1 MNKEFFREQMSRL
14 EGQFNSGKQ
23 LDELVQKEYFMVLKL
38 FRNEDTIGAIDN
50 VIQTH
55 KPYPSH
61 VFPSVSTLLDALNDV
76 MRNAWPIPGSHVDP
90 DFCEKCD
97 NIGIYLVKGKD
108 KFCDCIRGRKKEI
121 DFWFWPNKKRIEE
134 EKEKI
139 KNAAPPHRGLKER
152 GPAGF
157 WELTAG
163 EHGKWMTVKRA
174 EIAEMDAR
182 RIKDNASRKKGTFP
196 EGSIKRL
203 VDEQV
208 SQVRS
213 NMPSHL
219 EDDPFEKKE
228 EKHKAKEARP

>member
-1 MNKEFFREQMSRL
+1 MTVNKEFFREQMSRL

-23 LDELVQKEYFMVLKL
+23 LNELVQKEYFMVLKL
-38 FRNEDTIGAIDN
+38 FRNEDTIRAIDN

-76 MRNAWPIPGSHVDP
+76 MRNAWPVPGSRVDP

-97 NIGIYLVKGKD
+97 NVGIYLVKGKG

-121 DFWFWPNKKRIEE
+121 DFGFWPNKKRIEE

-139 KNAAPPHRGLKER
+139 KNAVSPHRDLKER
-152 GPAGF
+152 NPVGL
-157 WELTAG
+157 WELTKD
-163 EHGKWMTVKRA
+163 EHEKWMTAKRA

-182 RIKDNASRKKGTFP
+182 TKDSPSRKKGVVP
-196 EGSIKRL
+196 VESIKRL
-203 VDEQV
+203 VEEKLR
-208 SQVRS
+208 QVRS
-213 NMPSHL
+213 NMSVLGQKSDAGL
-219 EDDPFEKKE
+219 EEEPFE
-228 EKHKAKEARP
+228 RRI

>member
-1 MNKEFFREQMSRL
+1 MPISKEFFREQMSRL
-14 EGQFNSGKQ
+14 ERQFNSGKQ
-23 LDELVQKEYFMVLKL
+23 LDQLVQDEYFMVLKL
-38 FRNEDTIGAIDN
+38 FRNEDTIRAIDN

-61 VFPSVSTLLDALNDV
+61 VFPSVSTLLDAFNDV

-97 NIGIYLVKGKD
+97 NGGIYLVKGKG

-139 KNAAPPHRGLKER
+139 KNAAPPHRGLKEHNPV
-152 GPAGF
+152 GL
-157 WELTAG
+157 WELTG
-163 EHGKWMTVKRA
+163 EEHEKWMTEKRT
-174 EIAEMDAR
+174 EIAEVDAR
-182 RIKDNASRKKGTFP
+182 IKNRPSRKKGTFP
-196 EGSIKRL
+196 EDSIKRL

-213 NMPSHL
+213 NMSALDQRSDDGL
-219 EDDPFEKKE
+219 EDGPFE
-228 EKHKAKEARP
+228 RL